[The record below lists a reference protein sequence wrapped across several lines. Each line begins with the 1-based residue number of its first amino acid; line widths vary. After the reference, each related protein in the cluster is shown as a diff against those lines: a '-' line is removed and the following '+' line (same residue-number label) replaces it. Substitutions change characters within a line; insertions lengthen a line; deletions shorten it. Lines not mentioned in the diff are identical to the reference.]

1 MCVCARRAAFRFV
14 PREIISI
21 IMNTMI
27 VSKKKKMSSSGNDNN
42 NSAAVVVGETLS
54 LLEEQPIPG
63 KKLGRGGSSSKTT
76 AGFVVCALSLGAF
89 ALSSSNGRKNNV
101 SLLNNKDVYNIDEAF
116 ARGSPMAQL
125 GVQDQIEVMKSLIV
139 DTCGKAALRD
149 YEASHETT
157 TTEEGKMGERE
168 EEDQKSGKYAKA
180 DAFLSKLERNKMKN
194 SDEEEED
201 LDIDSSKNT
210 DKFLREFNDMEKTMK
225 ETKKFAKEDNNNAS
239 SGEDDDDTDTKLS
252 LEELKSE
259 GARAVEEEEDA
270 RFEKKLSKRLS
281 EEEEEEEDEKPSSS
295 SSSRSKAKA
304 KKQQSMSSRKS
315 PAEEE
320 EEKEWRMERER
331 RQDDSRKR
339 GGYGEEEKFRS
350 DADDEE
356 VLQEKEE
363 EREDR
368 RRSSSSR
375 DNNQRERLYER
386 RSSDR
391 DDDKSNYASKG
402 ARRML
407 LADDAE
413 QQAVEVAEEEM
424 KHTGLFGLLQKI
436 IGGEQSSQDPV
447 KPGQVPQL
455 GLPKLMKKGST
466 KGSSM
471 KKKKEVKVAGLGKS
485 MGVHVDEED
494 DEEIESQEEEEENE
508 EQNEE
513 EEEEEP
519 KKQQDE
525 ETRTDK
531 VLKLA
536 QDGEKALE
544 REAIEKVYKGDGSK
558 SKKKSALE
566 LQRGETS
573 SLMSETDEEA
583 LEIENNAADKY
594 YDVTKVE
601 HLAQETLK
609 RNMASK
615 GEASMGEQTINT
627 KALEEAI
634 GRAANQSPDVTRKE
648 LFSTLGRKSKAEFI
662 NAARLKKLVEL
673 KHIATTC
680 KPTLTDGGKAMERAK
695 EAAQQ
700 AAMKVKQA
708 AARRAE
714 AEANYEHSQ
723 EVAKIAAQKVD
734 DITEL
739 AQKKIQEVQEVAKRK
754 VQNAKDISRLAGR
767 KVEDEFDMLGKT
779 KEDFNLHVQHAM
791 NSVEAAKAAASA
803 ALEETKK
810 KSETAKQRAAA
821 LEVSL
826 AKEYEEART
835 EREIEEKKLAKAE
848 AQAEAAETE
857 REQKVLEAHQR
868 QMEIEKVAKER
879 QYKLEEEQRQ
889 MEAAKRRSMAKST
902 QYRTSAEDALEK
914 LSVIDFDNNKDSED
928 VAKIGFGEDV
938 AYPDETEMA
947 MGTASGSADGFD
959 PWTK

>member
-1 MCVCARRAAFRFV
+1 
-14 PREIISI
+14 
-21 IMNTMI
+21 MNTMI
-27 VSKKKKMSSSGNDNN
+27 VSSSSSAKKKKMKMSSSSNDN
-42 NSAAVVVGETLS
+42 NSAAVVDGETLS
-54 LLEEQPIPG
+54 LLEEQPIPAA
-63 KKLGRGGSSSKTT
+63 KKLGRGSLASTKTT

-89 ALSSSNGRKNNV
+89 ALSSSSNDGRKNNV
-101 SLLNNKDVYNIDEAF
+101 SYNIDEALF

-139 DTCGKAALRD
+139 DTCGKAALRE

-157 TTEEGKMGERE
+157 ETEEGKMGERE
-168 EEDQKSGKYAKA
+168 EEDQKSGGKYAKA

-194 SDEEEED
+194 SSDEEEED

-239 SGEDDDDTDTKLS
+239 SGEEDDDDNNKLS

-281 EEEEEEEDEKPSSS
+281 EEEEEEEDEKPSSSS

-375 DNNQRERLYER
+375 DNNNNQRERLYER

-413 QQAVEVAEEEM
+413 EQAVEVAEKEM
-424 KHTGLFGLLQKI
+424 KHTGLFGLLQKF

-471 KKKKEVKVAGLGKS
+471 KKKKEAKVAGLGKS

-494 DEEIESQEEEEENE
+494 DEEIESQEEGDQNE

-634 GRAANQSPDVTRKE
+634 GKAANQSPDVTRKE

-673 KHIATTC
+673 KHVATTC

-928 VAKIGFGEDV
+928 VARIGFGEDV

>member
-1 MCVCARRAAFRFV
+1 
-14 PREIISI
+14 
-21 IMNTMI
+21 MNTI
-27 VSKKKKMSSSGNDNN
+27 VSSAKKKMLSSSGSDDAHI
-42 NSAAVVVGETLS
+42 SGETLS
-54 LLEEQPIPG
+54 LLEEQPV
-63 KKLGRGGSSSKTT
+63 KASTHHQRGRGSKKTV
-76 AGFVVCALSLGAF
+76 AGFVVCALSLGSAL
-89 ALSSSNGRKNNV
+89 ALSSSTSASSNTNKNNNSKEDNNNV
-101 SLLNNKDVYNIDEAF
+101 ESLF

-139 DTCGKAALRD
+139 DTCGKAALRE
-149 YEASHETT
+149 YEASTSAIDE
-157 TTEEGKMGERE
+157 EEGKMGERE
-168 EEDQKSGKYAKA
+168 DGQEKGGKIFAKA
-180 DAFLSKLERNKMKN
+180 DAFLSKLDQQRRKTKN
-194 SDEEEED
+194 EEEEED
-201 LDIDSSKNT
+201 LEIDSSKNA

-225 ETKKFAKEDNNNAS
+225 ETKKFAKEAS
-239 SGEDDDDTDTKLS
+239 EEDDDDDDENKLS
-252 LEELKSE
+252 LEELKSSE
-259 GARAVEEEEDA
+259 GSRAVEEEEDA
-270 RFEKKLSKRLS
+270 RFEKKLSKSLLS
-281 EEEEEEEDEKPSSS
+281 EEEEEDEKPSSS

-331 RQDDSRKR
+331 RQDDSSKR
-339 GGYGEEEKFRS
+339 VGGYGEQEKFRS
-350 DADDEE
+350 DADDEQ

-368 RRSSSSR
+368 RRSSSSSR
-375 DNNQRERLYER
+375 DNNNQRERLYER

-407 LADDAE
+407 LADDA
-413 QQAVEVAEEEM
+413 VEVAEEEL
-424 KHTGLFGLLQKI
+424 KHTGLFALLQKM

-447 KPGQVPQL
+447 KAGQAPQL

-471 KKKKEVKVAGLGKS
+471 KKKKEATVAGLGKS
-485 MGVHVDEED
+485 MGIHVDEED
-494 DEEIESQEEEEENE
+494 DEEIESREEEEEEENE

-914 LSVIDFDNNKDSED
+914 LSVIDFDNNKDSDD
-928 VAKIGFGEDV
+928 VARIGFGEDV

-947 MGTASGSADGFD
+947 MGAASDSADGFD